1 MNAFMPAL
9 MCIGLLSACQRVEPT
24 EPAVV
29 PQTATPA
36 PSPSPATRPSS
47 LVLVGTG
54 YPTDGAPCRRLGES
68 EATSQWLDH
77 TADLVGCP
85 DPASASALGGKVVA
99 TIEGMTVVSVSRGSP
114 ADTQGDGGTS
124 GPKP

>member
-24 EPAVV
+24 EPAVA
-29 PQTATPA
+29 PQAETPA
-36 PSPSPATRPSS
+36 PSPATRASS
-47 LVLVGTG
+47 LVFVGTG

-77 TADLVGCP
+77 TADLFGCP